1 MGTSSPSASTSRDL
15 LTVDLRGMKAAL
27 LEGARVRGV
36 LPSDF
41 VRASLADAL
50 GLPEATPVRRTPRSP
65 SIAQG
70 QKARLSLR
78 MTLDQATEILA
89 HAKAAGLSP
98 GAYVAGLVAEI
109 PMVTGGAAPA
119 EHLAALVSSTAEMS
133 TLARHLG
140 RLGDVLRAGSS
151 QAGCEHHQ
159 LLSSAAE
166 HARRHIA
173 LASAVLAD
181 MRPRRSNPGLHQ
193 HL

>member
-1 MGTSSPSASTSRDL
+1 MDTSSPSAPTPRDL

-36 LPSDF
+36 SSSDF

-50 GLPEATPVRRTPRSP
+50 GLPEGTPVRQTPRSP
-65 SIAQG
+65 SMGEG

-78 MTLDQATEILA
+78 MTVDQATEILA

-98 GAYVAGLVAEI
+98 GAYVAALVAEI
-109 PMVTGGAAPA
+109 PLVTGGAAPA
-119 EHLAALVSSTAEMS
+119 EHLAALVSSTAEMA

-140 RLGDVLRAGSS
+140 RLSDLLRAGGSE
-151 QAGCEHHQ
+151 AVCEHHQ
-159 LLSSAAE
+159 LLSSAEE